1 MLKSYAAIYKQGHLD
16 WLDDAPEQDNVR
28 VIVTLVDSIPQSLPT
43 RAREILQ
50 QAWGCIEKSHS
61 IEQIDADIAQ
71 MRSENNRYR
80 II

>member
-28 VIVTLVDSIPQSLPT
+28 VIVTLVDSIPQNKPT
-43 RAREILQ
+43 QAREILQ
-50 QAWGCIEKSHS
+50 QAWGCIDTPRS

-71 MRSENNRYR
+71 MRSEWE
-80 II
+80 

>member
-28 VIVTLVDSIPQSLPT
+28 VIVTLVDSIHQNRPT
-43 RAREILQ
+43 QAREILQ
-50 QAWGCIEKSHS
+50 QAWGCIEKPLS

-71 MRSENNRYR
+71 MRSEWE
-80 II
+80 

>member
-28 VIVTLVDSIPQSLPT
+28 VIVTLVESIPQNLPT
-43 RAREILQ
+43 GAKEILQ
-50 QAWGCIEKSHS
+50 RAWGCIETPSS

-71 MRSENNRYR
+71 MRSEWE
-80 II
+80 